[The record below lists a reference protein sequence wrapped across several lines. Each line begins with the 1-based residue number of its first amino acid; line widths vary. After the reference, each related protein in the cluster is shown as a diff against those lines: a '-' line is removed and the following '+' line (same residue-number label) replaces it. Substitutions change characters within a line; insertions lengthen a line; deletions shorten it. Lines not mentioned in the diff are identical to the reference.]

1 MLEQGPLLLKKAK
14 FQHVCCKFT
23 QLIQICDIFTT
34 YLSFFN
40 SLYIKISILILKISY
55 ILLKKSKKTQKIKY
69 MLNKPGK
76 NYTLILYP
84 LLISFLFTA
93 SCSSL
98 DINPNKSDY
107 FKDAM
112 ESKGNNLEVDS
123 TPITERL
130 ANMIRGDS
138 QIELDS
144 NITFEVALEQFSIMP
159 LLSIDKVGGVIIT
172 DWYKTSSD
180 TNERVKFNIIIK
192 DEMMTNESID
202 IFMFKEIFDGTSW
215 IQTDTNTNTSDK
227 IKELILKKSNR
238 LKATA
243 ELS

>member
-1 MLEQGPLLLKKAK
+1 MLKK
-14 FQHVCCKFT
+14 
-23 QLIQICDIFTT
+23 LR
-34 YLSFFN
+34 
-40 SLYIKISILILKISY
+40 
-55 ILLKKSKKTQKIKY
+55 
-69 MLNKPGK
+69 K
-76 NYTLILYP
+76 NYRLILYP
-84 LLISFLFTA
+84 LLLSSLFTA

-98 DINPNKSDY
+98 DIKPNKTDY
-107 FKDAM
+107 FENAM
-112 ESKGNNLEVDS
+112 ESKGNTLKIDS
-123 TPITERL
+123 TPLTERL
-130 ANMIRGDS
+130 ANMIRGDA
-138 QIELDS
+138 QIELGS
-144 NITFEVALEQFSIMP
+144 SITFEVALEQFSIMP

-172 DWYKTSSD
+172 DWYKASSD

-215 IQTDTNTNTSDK
+215 IQTDANTNTSDK